1 MPPNSFGRA
10 ATARIQILAP
20 AKELDFLD
28 TQSIVLPVPVTP
40 LAAWNIMHARPPP
53 GMNLAVRL
61 RDAIS
66 ACFGVKGIGAI
77 SRTPKAAVK
86 TGDKLD
92 FFLVEAL
99 SDEVLTL
106 TVRDRHLD
114 VMTCVSSNSGVLSV
128 TSSVKTHNLFGRVY
142 MIPVR
147 PAHRLIVAR
156 TLKRLQQELARRA
169 LGG

>member
-40 LAAWNIMHARPPP
+40 LAAWNIMHARPLP
-53 GMNLAVRL
+53 GMKLAVRL

-66 ACFGVKGIGAI
+66 ACFGVKRIGGI

-156 TLKRLQQELARRA
+156 TLKRLQQELERRA